1 MWAITII
8 IEAYEGFHS
17 SRLNM
22 ELEELEDRELG
33 KIVFLKVFE
42 KRSSWVCHGEISKV
56 LTTDGITIAIPTNLY
71 LLQIYKT
78 LDVTLL

>member
-33 KIVFLKVFE
+33 KIVFLNVFE

-56 LTTDGITIAIPTNLY
+56 LTLRY
-71 LLQIYKT
+71 LRIFIYWKFT
-78 LDVTLL
+78 RHSMLHYCK